1 MTDAIDH
8 RRPPAGMDVGHPEPR
23 DAWKRSSHP
32 GQGRSMV
39 TANAMC
45 PICSGPMLLGAYR
58 ILEHGAMAHLN
69 CRASP
74 HSSNRWPAGIR
85 DILCLRC
92 GRAFERDSRV
102 QRLCRACRSRVA

>member
-8 RRPPAGMDVGHPEPR
+8 RRLTAGMDVGYPGPR
-23 DAWKRSSHP
+23 AARKRSFHA
-32 GQGRSMV
+32 GQERMA

-58 ILEHGAMAHLN
+58 ILEHGEMAHLT

-74 HSSNRWPAGIR
+74 HSINR
-85 DILCLRC
+85 
-92 GRAFERDSRV
+92 
-102 QRLCRACRSRVA
+102 